1 MSNPNPKN
9 AANPSNRP
17 AGTKP
22 ASATPSPTPAPPVK
36 VPPLFRR
43 VDWISCIIT
52 TLVVFAGYLY
62 TLAPDL
68 TLEDCGE
75 LATGSFYAGVPHPPG
90 YPVWT
95 VYSWIFT
102 WLVPISNIAYRVAIS
117 SAVAGALSCG
127 LVAAMVSRGSSMILE
142 GIAELKGVT
151 RGWENGLCV
160 VSGFVGGMLIGFN
173 GFMWSQAVIVEVYTL
188 SVLSLAAV
196 LMCMMRWIYAP
207 HQRRYLYMAF
217 FWYGIC
223 FNNHQS
229 LLVII
234 IGMEVGIIAASPRLG
249 RAFLFWNSVCYLAGL
264 LAMTQGYGGLVSEN
278 LPVAVIFNLIGI
290 ASMILWAVLAVKTKL
305 TAREF
310 GRDVSFVVAL
320 GYLLILLLTIT
331 GYAEFSER
339 KGMFAFLNLAGLGAI
354 GGFVYLARETAR
366 LPKEWLVSFNA
377 GLCFATGT
385 GFYLYMALA
394 SMSNPP
400 LNWGYPRT
408 VQGFIHAFTRGQY
421 ERIHPT
427 TEFSRFIDQLY
438 MYAGGLL
445 DEFNLVYLLIGI
457 IPFFFIKKMQPRER
471 SWLISLSAIYLTLS
485 FFLLILLNP
494 APDRQSRDLNKVFFT
509 AGHVMIAMGVGYG
522 LTLMGAYLSLQ
533 LERFRKYC
541 LYGALGAAGLALLLL
556 GITYGSENGV
566 QYNTLVVDLEAS
578 HSPVV
583 RFTAV
588 FSFVL
593 ALAGAA
599 VLFFSRTRLLKV
611 PLLLVFCAMPA
622 WSVLSHWSDNE
633 QRGHYFGYWFGH
645 DMFTPP
651 FKDPATGK
659 LSYDAKRREELM
671 KTPQGKLI
679 YPEMDRDTVLY
690 GGTDPGRF
698 NPTYMIFC
706 ESFTPASKRNFMDPS
721 YDRRDVALITQ
732 NALADGT
739 YLNYIRAHYNRSA
752 QIDPPFFTELARGP
766 KELER
771 GDKTNFLAKLA
782 KPLDDFFLTLGD
794 NIEKNRRVGESF
806 FKDDHFKDFNAFV
819 AKLKP
824 GPQQDPVAKYLYE
837 NLSKETQQRLGAGS
851 ADASLKAALVKDLN
865 KVIDR
870 ELANK
875 DAWLPKVSQKAALE
889 QQAAQIDAALK
900 QANTVA
906 GADAKDPAKAAKAA
920 ADSQRLAAEAQRVD
934 GEVRKVQSELAG
946 MMLYD
951 AERFKG
957 VKLTERTQRFIKQNP
972 QSHTR
977 VRLNRILLE
986 ETFPSEITKSLG
998 GVYPDM
1004 EIQSATNEDSQRCF
1018 QEYLG
1023 DAQKRLDHDR
1033 RFPNE
1038 PRQIRPGEDVKII
1051 DNRVQVSG
1059 QVAVMAINGLLTKVI
1074 FDKNP
1079 DREFYV
1085 EESFPLDWMY
1095 PHLTPYGII
1104 MKINR
1109 NEVPEITEEMVE
1121 RDHHFWSEFST
1132 RSIGNWITYD
1142 TTISNICD
1150 FANQIYVRK
1159 EKPSTFKGDW
1169 AFIRD
1174 SDGQKAFSKLR
1185 SSIAGVYNW
1194 RLSKA
1199 RSPQEQQRMIREAEF
1214 SFKQAYAFCP
1224 YSPEAIFR
1232 YVNLLVTLGRIDDA
1246 LLLASTSL
1254 QLDKF
1259 NAQLDGLVV
1268 ELRRI
1273 KASQAPAPAGAAVAP
1288 PLNPAAQVAA
1298 LEQQVA
1304 AQPDNLGLGYSLAGA
1319 YIQMQQPEKANA
1331 RLDML
1336 AQHPTADT
1344 SLLLAVAQSYAQL
1357 GNVAGIERALT
1368 RLTKMTPDSPETHF
1382 DLAAVLAMQNKTTQA
1397 VASLTEALKQNG
1409 ARRQK
1414 DGNAPNLYTNAT
1426 NDARFAAVRGLPEYQ
1441 QLVQTYK

>member
-9 AANPSNRP
+9 AANQSNRP
-17 AGTKP
+17 AATKP
-22 ASATPSPTPAPPVK
+22 VSSAPAPTPSPPVK

-43 VDWISCIIT
+43 SDWISCIIT
-52 TLVVFAGYLY
+52 MLVVFAGYLY

-127 LVAAMVSRGSSMILE
+127 LVAAMISRGSSMILE

-188 SVLSLAAV
+188 SVLSLTGV
-196 LMCMMRWIYAP
+196 LVCMMRWIYAP

-229 LLVII
+229 LLVIV
-234 IGMEVGIIAASPRLG
+234 IGMEAGIIAASPRLG
-249 RAFLFWNSVCYLAGL
+249 RAFLFWNSVCYIAGL
-264 LAMTQGYGGLVSEN
+264 VLIKMGSLSLVSEN

-290 ASMILWAVLAVKTKL
+290 VSMGIWAVLAVKTKL

-310 GRDVSFVVAL
+310 GRDVSFVVGL
-320 GYLLILLLTIT
+320 GYLAILLLTIT
-331 GYAEFSER
+331 GYADFSER
-339 KGMFAFLNLAGLGAI
+339 KGVFAFLNLVGLGAI
-354 GGFVYLARETAR
+354 GGFVYLARQTAR
-366 LPKEWLVSFNA
+366 MPKEWLASFNA

-385 GFYLYMALA
+385 AFYLYMALA

-427 TEFSRFIDQLY
+427 TELSRFVDQLQ

-556 GITYGSENGV
+556 GVTFGSDNGV
-566 QYNTLVVDLEAS
+566 HVNTLVFDLDPS

-593 ALAGAA
+593 AVAGAG

-651 FKDPATGK
+651 FKDPATGE
-659 LSYDAKRREELM
+659 LSYDAKRREELL

-706 ESFTPASKRNFMDPS
+706 ESFTPSSKRNLMDPS
-721 YDRRDVALITQ
+721 FDRRDVALITQ

-782 KPLDDFFLTLGD
+782 RPLDDLFLTLGD
-794 NIEKNRRVGESF
+794 NIEKRRRVGESF
-806 FKDDHFKDFNAFV
+806 FEDDHFKDFNAFV

-837 NLSKETQQRLGAGS
+837 NLSKETQQRLGSGA
-851 ADASLKAALVKDLN
+851 ADASLRTVLVKDLN
-865 KVIDR
+865 VLLER
-870 ELANK
+870 ELNTWKELDLKAQ
-875 DAWLPKVSQKAALE
+875 QKAGYTTAIAVAKGDL
-889 QQAAQIDAALK
+889 DA
-900 QANTVA
+900 VA
-906 GADAKDPAKAAKAA
+906 
-920 ADSQRLAAEAQRVD
+920 
-934 GEVRKVQSELAG
+934 EVPENARKREKLAG
-946 MMLYD
+946 KIKPLQAELDSVKKRIAELQAVPSLY
-951 AERFKG
+951 ESNRFAG
-957 VKLTERTQRFIKQNP
+957 VKITDRTQRFIKQNP

-986 ETFPSEITKSLG
+986 ETYPIEITRSQG

-1004 EIQSATNEDSQRCF
+1004 EIQSASNDDSQRCF
-1018 QEYLG
+1018 QEYLA

-1033 RFPNE
+1033 RLPNE

-1319 YIQMQQPEKANA
+1319 YIQMQQPDKANA
-1331 RLDML
+1331 RLDTL
-1336 AQHPTADT
+1336 AQHPKADN
-1344 SLLLAVAQSYAQL
+1344 SLLLAVAQSYAQI

-1368 RLTKMTPDSPETHF
+1368 RLTQLTPESPETHF

-1441 QLVQTYK
+1441 QLVQMYK